1 MICNKL
7 RYIYFFLFSCR
18 CHPAFGFQDGYQ
30 LALGTDLTT
39 FGLNLNAV
47 EPLYPNFTSPFQE
60 NSLDDVPYKIPP
72 SYHMNATTIKLDH
85 FGKFQLETLF
95 YMFYQMPKD
104 IFQAL
109 AAQELYKRD
118 WRYHGELKIWLK
130 PRTQQEIMQAH
141 PTVQFLYFDT
151 KSFETRL
158 FNAPQFRGNLL
169 AGIVPEEEIRVRGPG
184 GGPIGESS

>member
-1 MICNKL
+1 MSITVISK
-7 RYIYFFLFSCR
+7 
-18 CHPAFGFQDGYQ
+18 DGYA

-39 FGLNLNAV
+39 FGLNLNATEV
-47 EPLYPNFTSPFQE
+47 LFPTFTSPFQE
-60 NSLDDVPYKIPP
+60 SGTDEVQYKIPA
-72 SYHMNATTIKLDH
+72 SYQMNATTIKLDH
-85 FGKFQLETLF
+85 FRKFQIETLF

-118 WRYHGELKIWLK
+118 WRYHGELKVWLK
-130 PRTQQEIMQAH
+130 PRTQQELLQGH
-141 PTVQFLYFDT
+141 PTVQFLYFDI

-158 FNAPQFRGNLL
+158 FNAQIRGGNLL
-169 AGIVPEEEIRVRGPG
+169 AGIIPEEEIRVRGPG

>member
-1 MICNKL
+1 M
-7 RYIYFFLFSCR
+7 S
-18 CHPAFGFQDGYQ
+18 
-30 LALGTDLTT
+30 LGTDLTT
-39 FGLNLNAV
+39 FGLNLNAP
-47 EPLYPNFTSPFQE
+47 ELLYPSFTSPYQE
-60 NSLDDVPYKIPP
+60 NSLDELSFKVPP
-72 SYHMNATTIKLDH
+72 SYQMNPPTIKLDH

-130 PRTQQEIMQAH
+130 PRSQQELMQAH
-141 PTVQFLYFDT
+141 PTVQFLYFDV

-158 FNAPQFRGNLL
+158 FNAQIRGNLL
-169 AGIVPEEEIRVRGPG
+169 AGIIPEEEIRVRGPG
-184 GGPIGESS
+184 GGPISESS